1 MTDLSRTIATA
12 DRVRAFAMALVV
24 AGLAAVLFL
33 AQDGGPAEG
42 STYTSNESI
51 EYLEFA
57 GTIRNT
63 GSGWYVLDDAGHE
76 PDDITMG
83 AVTSSTVTVL
93 FPLCAQVTYVIVDE
107 DDTYASTWGASFG
120 GSMGFGSVAIKGSIN
135 DSSDTGTAQDLWDPT
150 TDYSGSSNIWIV
162 GRCIPAA

>member
-1 MTDLSRTIATA
+1 MTDTITTA
-12 DRVRAFAMALVV
+12 DRVRAFAMGLVV
-24 AGLAAVLFL
+24 AVLAAVLFL

-42 STYTSNESI
+42 STYTSNEGT

-63 GSGWYVLDDAGHE
+63 GSGWYVIKDAGHE

-93 FPLCAQVTYVIVDE
+93 FPLCAQVTYVIVGP

-120 GSMGFGSVAIKGSIN
+120 GSLGFASVAIKGSIN
-135 DSSDTGTAQDLWDPT
+135 DGTDSGTAQDLWDPT